1 MNSIQILE
9 KLISFDTVSSNSNLE
24 IISYCEKILKDA
36 GAETMLIKNIEETK
50 ANLFATIGPV
60 DQPGII
66 LSGHTDVVPV
76 TNQKWKTNPFKLTEI
91 DNKLY
96 GRGTADMKSFVACA
110 LYAASKASS
119 MNLKT
124 PLHFSFSY
132 DEEIGCVGV
141 RSLIEMLKNSPI
153 NPLYCIVGEPTSMQV
168 MSGHK
173 GKVNASVLIKGKEA
187 HSALTTKGLNSIYLA
202 SEFIQGI
209 QSIQT
214 NLINNSTHDNDFEV
228 PYSTLQVGKIE
239 GGVAVNIV
247 PSSSSLLF
255 EIRSLHS
262 DDPNLILKDIKI
274 LSEKIVKS
282 HIDKFPDTEIEIKVT
297 SQYPALN
304 TMKNSDV
311 ISFLNGLTG
320 NNSVEK
326 VSFGT
331 EGGLFSNELNIQ
343 TAICGPGSMNQGH
356 QPDEYIEKVQIDL
369 CDQMLENLL
378 NKLEKGL

>member
-9 KLISFDTVSSNSNLE
+9 KLISFNTVSSNSNLD

-36 GAETMLIKNIEETK
+36 GAKITLIKNKEETK

-60 DQPGII
+60 DQAGII

-76 TNQKWKTNPFKLTEI
+76 TNQKWNTNPFELTEI

-110 LYAASKASS
+110 LHAASKASS
-119 MNLKT
+119 MNLRT

-141 RSLIEMLKNSPI
+141 RSLIEMLKNSST
-153 NPLYCIVGEPTSMQV
+153 NPLFCIVGEPTSMQV

-173 GKVNASVLIKGKEA
+173 GKVNASVLIQGEEA

-202 SEFIQGI
+202 TEFIQGI
-209 QSIQT
+209 QNIQT

-228 PYSTLQVGKIE
+228 PYTTLQVGKIE

-262 DDPNLILKDIKI
+262 DDPNLILNDIKN

-282 HIDKFPDTEIEIKVT
+282 HINRFPDTEIAINVT

-320 NNSVEK
+320 NNNVEK

-331 EGGLFSNELNIQ
+331 EGGLFSNELNIE

-356 QPDEYIEKVQIDL
+356 KPNEYIEKTQIDL

-378 NKLEKGL
+378 DKLEEGL

>member
-36 GAETMLIKNIEETK
+36 GAETTLIKNREETK
-50 ANLFATIGPV
+50 ANLFATIGPI

-110 LYAASKASS
+110 LNAASKASS

-153 NPLYCIVGEPTSMQV
+153 NPLFCIVGEPTSMQV

-214 NLINNSTHDNDFEV
+214 NLINNSAHDNDFEV
-228 PYSTLQVGKIE
+228 PYTTLQVGKIE

-331 EGGLFSNELNIQ
+331 EGGLFSNELNIE

>member
-36 GAETMLIKNIEETK
+36 GAEITLIKNTEETK

-76 TNQKWKTNPFKLTEI
+76 TSQKWQTNPFKLTEI

-153 NPLYCIVGEPTSMQV
+153 NPLFCIVGEPTSMQV

-228 PYSTLQVGKIE
+228 PYTTLQVGKIE

-297 SQYPALN
+297 NQYPALN